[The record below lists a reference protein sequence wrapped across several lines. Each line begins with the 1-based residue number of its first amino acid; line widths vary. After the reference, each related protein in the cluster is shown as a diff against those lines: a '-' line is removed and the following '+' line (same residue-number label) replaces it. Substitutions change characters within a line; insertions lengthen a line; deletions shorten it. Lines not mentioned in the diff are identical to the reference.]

1 MTKDTGTPRQRSRI
15 WRYIWPLFSIFLIC
29 WAFALGIWVGQ
40 GKLAT
45 EEQLAL
51 WQSWVGKQK
60 VKPIKTE
67 EADPLPPRALS
78 FYDGVA
84 AGAPQA
90 REKTKT
96 VKSPSPQ
103 KQEKGQYTVQVASM
117 KEPAQALSLARK
129 LKEAGYPAYIKKT
142 MVKGV
147 GLRYRVRVGPFDTL
161 NQAQSSVT
169 RMKHKYK
176 FAAFVTRKG
185 K

>member
-1 MTKDTGTPRQRSRI
+1 M
-15 WRYIWPLFSIFLIC
+15 FSIFLIC
-29 WAFALGIWVGQ
+29 WAFVLGIWVGQ

-51 WQSWVGKQK
+51 WQSWMGKQNK
-60 VKPIKTE
+60 PVKTAGTE
-67 EADPLPPRALS
+67 PLPPRTLS

-84 AGAPQA
+84 AGTPPKKETTKPVKKPSS
-90 REKTKT
+90 EK
-96 VKSPSPQ
+96 Q
-103 KQEKGQYTVQVASM
+103 NKGQYTVQVASM

-129 LKEAGYPAYIKKT
+129 LKEAGHPAYIKKT

-161 NQAQSSVT
+161 DLAQSSVA

-176 FAAFVTRKG
+176 FAAFITRKE